1 MQRRKFVAAAAAVVA
16 APLACASSDGGTLRE
31 RAAREGAVRVIVTLA
46 VAADGT
52 ASEEA
57 IRDAQERLLAALRG
71 TRYEIVRR
79 YSSVPQLTLTAGP
92 DALEVLLASPLVKSV
107 APDALARPMGSQAR

>member
-1 MQRRKFVAAAAAVVA
+1 VATAAAVVA
-16 APLACASSDGGTLRE
+16 APFACASSDVGALRE
-31 RAAREGAVRVIVTLA
+31 RAAREGSVRVIVTLA

-57 IRDAQERLLAALRG
+57 IRDAQERVLAALRG
-71 TRYEIVRR
+71 THYENVRR
-79 YSSVPQLTLTAGP
+79 YRSLPQLALTAGP

-107 APDALARPMGSQAR
+107 APDALARPMAPEGR